1 MDFKGR
7 LALRITG
14 FKGNGTAKE
23 LRVQTFSESQQN
35 KSKNNAYA
43 YSFKKFGNN
52 LISDGSAYYGKQR
65 KHQDISGPDLLT
77 AVLQPCRKAHSSQ
90 LSRAILPLHTFARW
104 ERFSSWALPPDA
116 LLTHTFQSRTRC
128 CILLGPQ

>member
-23 LRVQTFSESQQN
+23 LRVQTFSESLQN

-43 YSFKKFGNN
+43 
-52 LISDGSAYYGKQR
+52 
-65 KHQDISGPDLLT
+65 
-77 AVLQPCRKAHSSQ
+77 
-90 LSRAILPLHTFARW
+90 
-104 ERFSSWALPPDA
+104 
-116 LLTHTFQSRTRC
+116 
-128 CILLGPQ
+128 

>member
-23 LRVQTFSESQQN
+23 LRVPTFSESQQN

-43 YSFKKFGNN
+43 YSFKKFSNN

-65 KHQDISGPDLLT
+65 KHQDISGPGLLT
-77 AVLQPCRKAHSSQ
+77 ALLQPC
-90 LSRAILPLHTFARW
+90 
-104 ERFSSWALPPDA
+104 
-116 LLTHTFQSRTRC
+116 
-128 CILLGPQ
+128 